1 MYEVCSVLDTNRSI
15 VVSENQNRLK
25 LCIHIIYSIRLFI
38 NIPLTDLSLFRVIR
52 PQHRAN
58 QSLSILDTN
67 RRTVI
72 KYALQ
77 NGVHGNLN
85 CFSIH
90 ICSIYFN
97 KNCYTRLSF
106 SFTLKPISGGY
117 RSITIAG
124 IHFVIK
130 EKKKKNITAKEFRQ
144 NGRKKKNIYIYV

>member
-90 ICSIYFN
+90 ICSIYF
-97 KNCYTRLSF
+97 KTAIHVSHFRLH
-106 SFTLKPISGGY
+106 LNRYPVD
-117 RSITIAG
+117 IARLRLRAF
-124 IHFVIK
+124 ILL
-130 EKKKKNITAKEFRQ
+130 
-144 NGRKKKNIYIYV
+144 